1 MSGDMKLK
9 YSLLIVV
16 VLLLSGCS
24 NGKQLQG
31 NSGSLLTPSVPPTPA
46 RYRQELE
53 VVRRGKFKKMR
64 VLNKKEE
71 QVYWNLMDY
80 CNQKSYKVFAQVSLG
95 EILSSPGEE
104 YRYINSKRVDFCI
117 SDRNFYP
124 VAVVEYQG
132 SGHHNETS
140 EERDIVKREAVEK
153 AGITYIS
160 LNVGREN
167 DVEEELQSHGI

>member
-1 MSGDMKLK
+1 MRLK
-9 YSLLIVV
+9 YSLFIVV
-16 VLLLSGCS
+16 ILLLSGCS
-24 NGKQLQG
+24 NSKHLQS
-31 NSGSLLTPSVPPTPA
+31 NSGSLLTPPVPPTPA

-64 VLNKKEE
+64 VLNRKEE

-80 CNQKSYKVFAQVSLG
+80 CNQKNYKLFAQVSLG
-95 EILSSPGEE
+95 EILSSSGEE

-117 SDRNFYP
+117 TDKSFYP
-124 VAVVEYQG
+124 IAVVEYQG

-140 EERDIVKREAVEK
+140 EERDSVKREAVEK
-153 AGITYIS
+153 AGISYIS

-167 DVEEELQSHGI
+167 DVEEELRGSGI